1 MLTYREITGLWSA
14 RVPDGPDSD
23 QYPDTI
29 LLEGHVTF
37 EPEYRVPLVYPGE
50 HIVVEPMHAVIHEG
64 VLYGETVVGDDV
76 ARGPLFLP
84 VTVDDAANQS
94 WSWLARFQGMRLG
107 EYGEEVALPNVRF
120 QVPAGED
127 ALDLSAVI
135 PASQSGGTITVRGAP
150 GPGLSDITSADGQ
163 LTFVWDNG
171 REKSLEVPGVGS
183 PHDLDD
189 RGELGDLDLDDL
201 PYPSGIWTR
210 KAADEPGPGF
220 PPGVNYGVLASLMPS
235 FTHPPGSYAQ
245 AAVGQMLIDNRG
257 DLWVR
262 GGVHTKT
269 DGVEQANWGAWAR
282 VPNGRVEPVGTNNDR
297 TIAPSDAGKA
307 IEFNASSARTLTIP
321 AHTTD
326 MPIGTVVEVHQRGTG
341 TVTITP
347 AAGVTLRWAGSGTPR
362 LRAQY
367 SVCTLRKRATNE
379 WVLSGDLAGS

>member
-23 QYPDTI
+23 AYPDTV

-84 VTVDDAANQS
+84 VTVDDAANQT
-94 WSWLARFQGMRLG
+94 WSWVAKFQGMRLG
-107 EYGEEVALPNVRF
+107 EYGEEVTLPNVRF
-120 QVPAGED
+120 QVPAGDES
-127 ALDLSAVI
+127 LDLSAVI

-189 RGELGDLDLDDL
+189 RGELGDLDLDNL
-201 PYPSGIWTR
+201 PFPSGVWAR
-210 KAADEPGPGF
+210 RVSDVGGPNW
-220 PPGVNYGVLASLMPS
+220 PPGTSYGTLIVLTPTVNTSPGALSQSPASQVL
-235 FTHPPGSYAQ
+235 
-245 AAVGQMLIDNRG
+245 VDDRG

-262 GGVHTKT
+262 GGVHAQVDDVSAT
-269 DGVEQANWGAWAR
+269 NWGEWRRIPDGYVNPRGTTVSSALTAED
-282 VPNGRVEPVGTNNDR
+282 VGRAVEVN
-297 TIAPSDAGKA
+297 S
-307 IEFNASSARTLTIP
+307 SSARTITVPNDSAIQTG
-321 AHTTD
+321 A
-326 MPIGTVVEVHQRGTG
+326 VVEVVRLGAG
-341 TVTITP
+341 EVTIEA
-347 AAGVTLRWAGSGTPR
+347 AAGVSVLWAGDGVPK
-362 LRAQY
+362 LRARY
-367 SVCTLRKRATNE
+367 SVCTLRKRSGTQ
-379 WVLSGDLAGS
+379 WVLHGDVVSS